1 MYSFNSGCN
10 YCQLFCSLLLL
21 RCHTEYDR
29 AFISLI
35 CGKLYDAD
43 TRCFLTPGKP
53 KPEVTWMK
61 GDYPISSSRRDP
73 RVSQSWDAKHEHCV
87 LSIKDAHFDD
97 AGEYT
102 VKVSNNKTVITTTV
116 TVHVSAP
123 TKDEF
128 TNGINGPDDEDQSV
142 STKHADSGVVNALA
156 ADESDLESDTSFMTD
171 VTSDMTIDISADE
184 TDDILPTF
192 DDLPIRSSTKGS
204 STREETI
211 SEMDELE
218 IAVPIGINLSPATAG
233 LARGGSSSAGSASE
247 KTGKKRPTP
256 AIPSLPEELPTRSR
270 TPHFE
275 IEPRSQAMKEGEGVR
290 LTCKVTGRL
299 PKTIFYF
306 TYVVL
311 LWFQLL

>member
-1 MYSFNSGCN
+1 MFICLSFGEKVW
-10 YCQLFCSLLLL
+10 QSLS
-21 RCHTEYDR
+21 YD
-29 AFISLI
+29 
-35 CGKLYDAD
+35 D

-53 KPEVTWMK
+53 PPEVKWMK
-61 GDYPISSSRRDP
+61 GDYPISGSRRDP
-73 RVSQSWDAKHEHCV
+73 RISQSWDAKHEQCV
-87 LSIKDAHFDD
+87 LNIKDARFDD
-97 AGEYT
+97 SGEYS
-102 VKVSNNKTVITTTV
+102 VRVSNDKAVITTTV
-116 TVHVSAP
+116 TVKVSAP

-128 TNGINGPDDEDQSV
+128 TNGMNGPDDEDQTG

-156 ADESDLESDTSFMTD
+156 TDESDLESDNTSFMTD

-218 IAVPIGINLSPATAG
+218 IAVPIGMNLSPATAA
-233 LARGGSSSAGSASE
+233 ARESGSA
-247 KTGKKRPTP
+247 GKKRPTP

-275 IEPRSQAMKEGEGVR
+275 IEPKSQAVKEGEGVR
-290 LTCKVTGRL
+290 LTCKVTGDC
-299 PKTIFYF
+299 
-306 TYVVL
+306 
-311 LWFQLL
+311 